1 MAARGVLIGSR
12 NSLYEF
18 LGGLWQLAIDSAR
31 MRGVGDEAYLTCF
44 DEKFSA
50 LMSWYENKIMDK

>member
-1 MAARGVLIGSR
+1 MATGRVS
-12 NSLYEF
+12 
-18 LGGLWQLAIDSAR
+18 SAR

-50 LMSWYENKIMDK
+50 LMNWSMNEIMDK